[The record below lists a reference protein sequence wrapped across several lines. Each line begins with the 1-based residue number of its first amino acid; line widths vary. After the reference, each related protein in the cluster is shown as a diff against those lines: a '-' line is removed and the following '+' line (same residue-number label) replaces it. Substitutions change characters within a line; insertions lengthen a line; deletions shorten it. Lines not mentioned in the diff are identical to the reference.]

1 MDCNILLEKYNNIKY
16 NLIEKK
22 KEINF
27 SNDSPLLKSYLLE
40 EYINLKIFRTSLLN
54 QYKKCKKN
62 NINNNNNNN
71 EKF

>member
-1 MDCNILLEKYNNIKY
+1 MDCNILLETYNKINN
-16 NLIEKK
+16 NLIDKK

-40 EYINLKIFRTSLLN
+40 EYNNLKSYNKNLL
-54 QYKKCKKN
+54 KKYIECKKN
-62 NINNNNNNN
+62 NINNINNN